1 MKRKISIVFQQ
12 AANYAAWQGQQQ
24 PQPERPPKQE
34 EPQEDAPAV
43 LMDYVQ
49 KQHEELLAKVKM
61 LLEFKRPYPHVFSKN
76 VERHQKRKYF

>member
-24 PQPERPPKQE
+24 SQPERPPKQE

-43 LMDYVQ
+43 LM
-49 KQHEELLAKVKM
+49 E
-61 LLEFKRPYPHVFSKN
+61 
-76 VERHQKRKYF
+76 